1 MAKRGRQGRT
11 LAQLERVLHRLNAQR
26 NAVLAE
32 IKATVEHLSFGSA
45 APQGGLSITSRVEAP
60 RNKGGRRPGF
70 KLSAEAR
77 AKISAAQKRRW
88 AKTKH
93 AEK

>member
-1 MAKRGRQGRT
+1 MAKRARQGRT
-11 LAQLERVLHRLNAQR
+11 LAQLERALHRLNAQR
-26 NAVLAE
+26 HAVLAE
-32 IKATVEHLSFGSA
+32 IKTAVEQLSFGSA
-45 APQGGLSITSRVEAP
+45 APMAGISVTSRVGAP
-60 RNKGGRRPGF
+60 TSKGGRRPGF